1 MRVILAL
8 AALALVIGCAK
19 KDDPVPATPSASPSP
34 AGKQAQAG
42 GGNTVA
48 GAPYVPGAGA
58 VSPVQGGDFGG
69 GGGGVQQAAL
79 GRARKVAG
87 GESNTTHGT
96 ESGGD

>member
-1 MRVILAL
+1 MRVIVAL

-19 KDDPVPATPSASPSP
+19 KDDPVPATPSASPSA

-42 GGNTVA
+42 GGAVA
-48 GAPYVPGAGA
+48 GTPYVPGAGA

-87 GESNTTHGT
+87 GESNTTHGA